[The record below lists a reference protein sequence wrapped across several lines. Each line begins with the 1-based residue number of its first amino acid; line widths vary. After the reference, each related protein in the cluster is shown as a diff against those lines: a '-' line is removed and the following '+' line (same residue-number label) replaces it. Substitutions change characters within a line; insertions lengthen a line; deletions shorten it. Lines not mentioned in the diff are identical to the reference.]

1 MRAAY
6 HGQMVAPSP
15 LLAHKEADRVQ
26 VQLTAHRSTGVV
38 WSSEDAQ
45 RASTPTPDREPRC
58 TVHKGGEA
66 RLRVFEAGS
75 GTQDLSILG
84 PLATPVYGGGAACRC
99 SDRWINQTQA
109 AQLAPASGI
118 RPQRAPGVGLWR
130 AEVWL
135 QSGDI
140 RTAGGGLCQYLC
152 DVRVVPRVV
161 VYDSCAVRHGT
172 DLVTIVPPAHHL

>member
-1 MRAAY
+1 M
-6 HGQMVAPSP
+6 
-15 LLAHKEADRVQ
+15 
-26 VQLTAHRSTGVV
+26 
-38 WSSEDAQ
+38 
-45 RASTPTPDREPRC
+45 
-58 TVHKGGEA
+58 
-66 RLRVFEAGS
+66 FEAGS

-109 AQLAPASGI
+109 AQVYSHNGPIGRRNLGYILSQLAPASGI